1 MMLPSWVDFERAERS
16 AAVMARGLTGSSAA
30 WETLLAHAQA
40 VVGART
46 NNRQPILPESYD
58 FAEWSDLMAAAR
70 VLDIS
75 AATLDDEAAEERTA
89 TAILAACA
97 FGMSGT
103 FVSSKAVIDAH
114 HLLSKDLS
122 AGELV
127 ALALSS
133 PELAGAVFPRLSFGS
148 EHRTCVEKLSSFTAT
163 GIASYLF
170 ETRQYLDAAIRNTF
184 LPHERYLLRLSRLC
198 LEHAGKLATAKVLRE
213 YLPIFPNGYFERL
226 VADSPMLLPSQYEA
240 ITRHGVLDRDLNLLI
255 ALPTGTGKT
264 LLGELALVS
273 SLGDERGIVCYVV
286 PYIALG
292 RQVADRM
299 SSHTPAGVRV
309 HRLFGEYQ
317 APEPLDPDIH
327 SEVVVATPE
336 RFDAMLRLRP
346 DLLPKIACVV
356 FDEAHLIGNDE
367 RGIRFEGLLTRLRLM
382 ALAHGRAPK
391 FVLLSAVLSNADD
404 LARCIGVDPNAVIRG
419 TWTPTAKRLMRWA
432 EDGTLRLY
440 AGDDPLRD
448 DPAEVLGEAQLIWPN
463 LDFRPARYPNQKRL
477 QDPFALANVAYLAA
491 NEFARYGQPIMCVCS
506 SRSKTMTLAEQL
518 VQRFPVIQPVP
529 ESVQR
534 TINLIDT
541 RYQYLFP
548 LRVALQHGVA
558 YHNASLP
565 HDVRAGIER
574 AVDLRELKV
583 VAATTTLAEGVDL
596 PFRVTIVADWLFY
609 RGEEEVPME
618 SLLFKNISGRCGRAG
633 KFTEGDTIIFDNPI
647 GDARMTSPPHRRKLL
662 QDEFFLAPSDPVVS
676 SAISRVNRLRALSI
690 IGSQL
695 LAAIPENPQAEDL
708 ASTFHQYGF
717 AIRTDAS
724 QAAEER
730 INAAFRDVMDDS
742 DGRPLAVAASPAR
755 LTPFGRAANQSGLSP
770 LAARELRDALNTLP
784 HPGARGSDLVS
795 ISVALLTSLANL
807 PEQRSGDL
815 RRAVASPRNH
825 PIVRLDELDSVVKSW
840 IEGDSLETIFAS
852 IPSKRRSKIQPPLQ
866 EWLRGVPESSRWA
879 DEFTKFLDFINH
891 TMEFFLPWLMRA
903 AIHFADVDNLPA
915 RPWSEWARFVE
926 LGVDSTIAADLI
938 AENVV
943 VDRGIARQIGLR
955 LQQRIRVPDDENADV
970 RNLIDEVFGADLRTA
985 DQVSQWLRR
994 RPLDTSY
1001 VTIAG
1006 EVGLDWVQT

>member
-1 MMLPSWVDFERAERS
+1 MMTLPPWVDFERAERS

-30 WETLLAHAQA
+30 WETLLTHAQA
-40 VVGART
+40 VLGSRT
-46 NNRQPILPESYD
+46 NSRLPTLHESYD
-58 FAEWSDLMAAAR
+58 FAEWADLMAAAR

-75 AATLDDEAAEERTA
+75 ATTLGDEATEERTA

-103 FVSSKAVIDAH
+103 SVSAAAVIDAH
-114 HLLSKDLS
+114 DLLSKELS
-122 AGELV
+122 PGELV
-127 ALALSS
+127 ALSLSS
-133 PELAGAVFPRLSFGS
+133 PSLAGTVFPRLPLGS
-148 EHRTCVEKLSSFTAT
+148 DYGTCVEKLASFMAT
-163 GIASYLF
+163 GIESYLS
-170 ETRQYLDAAIRNTF
+170 ETRQKLDDAIQNAL
-184 LPHERYLLRLSRLC
+184 LPEERYLLRLSRLS
-198 LEHAGKLATAKVLRE
+198 LAHAGKLSTAKALEEYKPVL
-213 YLPIFPNGYFERL
+213 PNGYVERL

-240 ITRHGVLDRDLNLLI
+240 IAMHGVLDRNRNLLI

-264 LLGELALVS
+264 LLGELSLVS

-299 SSHTPAGVRV
+299 SSHMPTEVRV

-317 APEPLDPDIH
+317 APEPLDPDMY

-346 DLLPKIACVV
+346 DLLPKITCVV

-367 RGIRFEGLLTRLRLM
+367 RGIRFEGLLTRLRL
-382 ALAHGRAPK
+382 LVLTNGRASK
-391 FVLLSAVLSNADD
+391 FVLLSAVLSNADA
-404 LARCIGVDPNAVIRG
+404 LAMCIGVDPDDVIRG
-419 TWTPTAKRLMRWA
+419 TWSPTAKRLMRWT

-463 LDFRPARYPNQKRL
+463 LDFRPARYPNEKRL

-491 NEFARYGQPIMCVCS
+491 NEYARYGQPIMCVCS
-506 SRSKTMTLAEQL
+506 SRGKTMTLADQL

-529 ESVQR
+529 ESIR
-534 TINLIDT
+534 RIINLIDT
-541 RYQYLFP
+541 RYRYLFP
-548 LRVALQHGVA
+548 LKIALQHGVA

-565 HDVRAGIER
+565 HDVRIGIER

-618 SLLFKNISGRCGRAG
+618 SLLFKNIAGRSGRAG

-647 GDARMTSPPHRRKLL
+647 GDARMTSPPHRRQLL
-662 QDEFFLAPSDPVVS
+662 QDEFFLAPSAPVMS
-676 SAISRVNRLRALSI
+676 SAIARVNRRQALSI

-695 LAAIPENPQAEDL
+695 LAAIPENPGVEDL
-708 ASTFHQYGF
+708 ASSFHRFGF
-717 AIRTDAS
+717 AIRTS
-724 QAAEER
+724 ESRAAEER
-730 INAAFRDVMDDS
+730 INAAFRDVLDDS

-755 LTPFGRAANQSGLSP
+755 LTSFGQAANQSGLSP
-770 LAARELRDALNTLP
+770 LAARELRDALNALP
-784 HPGARGSDLVS
+784 RPGARGSDLIS

-815 RRAVASPRNH
+815 RRAVASPRNR
-825 PIVRLDELDSVVKSW
+825 PIVRLGELDSVVRSW
-840 IEGDSLETIFAS
+840 IQGEPFESIFAS
-852 IPSKRRSKIQPPLQ
+852 IPSKRRSKIQPPLR
-866 EWLRGVPESSRWA
+866 EWLQGVPEASRWA
-879 DEFTKFLDFINH
+879 EEFTKFLDFMNH

-903 AIHFADVDNLPA
+903 AVHFTNLDNLPA

-926 LGVDSTIAADLI
+926 LGVDSIVAADLI
-938 AENVV
+938 TENVV
-943 VDRGIARQIGLR
+943 VDREIARQIGLR
-955 LQQRIRVPDDENADV
+955 LQERTYMPDIETERV
-970 RNLIDEVFGADLRTA
+970 RNLMDEVFGADLRTA
-985 DQVSQWLRR
+985 DRVYQWLRR
-994 RPLDTSY
+994 RTPEANY
-1001 VTIAG
+1001 VTISG
-1006 EVGLDWVQT
+1006 EIRLS